1 MPAQQQRWLSSRSGA
16 QAAAD
21 WQKLVHLPYA
31 ANLMATEQGQGI
43 LQKAVGLSPDAMRQL
58 LAWRVRG
65 TAPAP

>member
-1 MPAQQQRWLSSRSGA
+1 M
-16 QAAAD
+16 
-21 WQKLVHLPYA
+21 HLPYA

-65 TAPAP
+65 AAPARLMPTLP